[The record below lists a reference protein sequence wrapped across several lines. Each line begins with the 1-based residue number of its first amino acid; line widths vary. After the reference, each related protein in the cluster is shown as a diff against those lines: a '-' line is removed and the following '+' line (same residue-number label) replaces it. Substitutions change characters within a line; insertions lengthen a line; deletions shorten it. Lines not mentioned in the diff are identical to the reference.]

1 MFQRKNNFVYMQAL
15 LMTILIICF
24 NVNCH
29 CLESRVVFFF
39 CWLFSAG
46 SSLFSAASGS
56 FLVLLLDRGFACQT
70 WRNHSPSH
78 HPSVVS
84 FLLLSF
90 ETYGPARRWFYG
102 VLNCFSLSLKVPTS
116 WEADRSLRRGK
127 KSLILT
133 VTRNVFCFSA
143 LYLST

>member
-29 CLESRVVFFF
+29 CLEPRVVFSF
-39 CWLFSAG
+39 CWLFSVG

-56 FLVLLLDRGFACQT
+56 FLVLLLDCRFACQT
-70 WRNHSPSH
+70 CRNHSPSH
-78 HPSVVS
+78 HPSMVS
-84 FLLLSF
+84 FLFLSF
-90 ETYGPARRWFYG
+90 ETYVPARRWFYG
-102 VLNCFSLSLKVPTS
+102 VLNCFPLSLKVPTS
-116 WEADRSLRRGK
+116 WEADRSLRRK
-127 KSLILT
+127 KTLILT
-133 VTRNVFCFSA
+133 VTRNIFCFSA